1 MKQGIIFTKD
11 KIEIDVFFLKEQV
24 PPELGWQLGH
34 QIGDGSAENPILVDE
49 ETGKALAED
58 LEDCCEQDVNE
69 NSAGEGHTASCY
81 VEDIGGSWPHAV
93 GQHGV
98 SLPIHPDDLDKVG
111 CCPVGHRG
119 ETGETGRTGYNSLYD
134 AILDTV
140 RTFKDSELNIASE
153 TAQEILAMSIE
164 RKVNNYYDKK

>member
-1 MKQGIIFTKD
+1 MRKGFIFTED
-11 KIEIDVFFLKEQV
+11 KIEIDVFFLKDHV

-34 QIGDGSAENPILVDE
+34 QIGDGTDKNPILVDE

-58 LEDCCEQDVNE
+58 LEDCCEQDVN
-69 NSAGEGHTASCY
+69 
-81 VEDIGGSWPHAV
+81 
-93 GQHGV
+93 
-98 SLPIHPDDLDKVG
+98 DLDKVGG
-111 CCPVGHRG
+111 CCPVGHKG
-119 ETGETGRTGYNSLYD
+119 ETGTTGYNSLYD